1 MSQNPLLESG
11 TQASKTPGLKPVLSA
26 ALASLEVQLDQELAR
41 YRRTRTGSRTASQKS
56 VGSYIGSQ
64 SQLIA
69 LATTEV
75 KTQPPAPES
84 PGSGIYREEL
94 SLPALKSNISPAS
107 ASETPH
113 ESPVSVTARTEQAQT
128 LNVPPP
134 APQTAKTQTTPT
146 PPTPKSG
153 SIVPT
158 TVVKAQ
164 ATENA
169 QKNENLIENQS
180 PKQPDD
186 YLESSEALL
195 RSLTEE
201 QPQTT
206 KSSNSGDRLLSPLGI
221 GSMLLLLVASLT
233 LGYVVF
239 NPKSLS
245 QLNLAGLFKGNSDTT
260 VEKTEA
266 SQPETPATPLAKY
279 PNLASEEFPEVN
291 SANDVVGLKPKA
303 KPTPTAQPSP
313 VAIQNPANP
322 ATQVQQ
328 VQPLQSVTS
337 LPSPTATT
345 PPKPAAPQKL
355 DAVKP
360 SADGFYH
367 IIAENQSG
375 SFASAR
381 IVVPDAYLSPDGKF
395 VYLGAFKTKEE
406 VKQQLQ
412 LLQAKGIKARVE
424 QP

>member
-1 MSQNPLLESG
+1 MSPNPLLDSAS
-11 TQASKTPGLKPVLSA
+11 QPSKTSGLKPVLSA

-69 LATTEV
+69 LATREL
-75 KTQPPAPES
+75 KTQPAPES
-84 PGSGIYREEL
+84 PGSVSYREEL
-94 SLPALKSNISPAS
+94 SLPAIKSNISPAS
-107 ASETPH
+107 APETPQ
-113 ESPVSVTARTEQAQT
+113 ESPVSVTAKTEQTQT
-128 LNVPPP
+128 LKVPPP
-134 APQTAKTQTTPT
+134 PPETAKTQTAPT
-146 PPTPKSG
+146 APTPKSG
-153 SIVPT
+153 SIVPI

-164 ATENA
+164 KTENV
-169 QKNENLIENQS
+169 QKNENLIEQDDS

-206 KSSNSGDRLLSPLGI
+206 RSNSGDRLLSPLGI
-221 GSMLLLLVASLT
+221 GSILLLLVASLT
-233 LGYVVF
+233 LGYVMF
-239 NPKSLS
+239 NQKSLS
-245 QLNLAGLFKGNSDTT
+245 QLNLAGLFKGNYDTSA
-260 VEKTEA
+260 EKTEA
-266 SQPETPATPLAKY
+266 TQPETPATPIAKY
-279 PNLASEEFPEVN
+279 PNLANEEFPEVN
-291 SANDVVGLKPKA
+291 SPNDVVGLKPKA
-303 KPTPTAQPSP
+303 KPTPTALPST
-313 VAIQNPANP
+313 VAAQNPANP

-345 PPKPAAPQKL
+345 PPKPAAPQNL

-367 IIAENQSG
+367 IIADNQSG
-375 SFASAR
+375 TFAFAR
-381 IVVPDAYLSPDGKF
+381 QVVPDAYLSPDGKF
-395 VYLGAFKTKEE
+395 VYLGALKTKEQ

-412 LLQAKGIKARVE
+412 LLQAKGIKARLE